1 MGPSAAPNAADLAHT
16 VAPAF
21 QEVFGYPARGLFRA
35 PGRVNLIGEHTDYN
49 DGFVLPMAIDRS
61 VWMAA
66 ARADRQDRSVR
77 LVALSLGSEVHAFS
91 LDGLQPEPEARWSN
105 YVRGVLALLERAG
118 HRLGSLDL
126 AYAGDVPI
134 GAGLSSSAAVEVV
147 AATAARDLFGLNIS
161 DLELAQICQQAEHEF
176 AGTRC
181 GLMDQLI
188 SVAGKEGHALLIDC
202 RHFTWEP
209 VPIPASAVLVVCDT
223 GKRRGVANSAY
234 NERRAQ
240 CEEGARQLGVAA
252 LRDLDV
258 DSFEARAEELP
269 PLLRRRC
276 QHVVYENDRTL
287 RAAQAL
293 CQGQVGAFGQLMNES
308 HASLRDLYEV
318 SCEELDLMAA
328 LAQSQSCCWGARMTG
343 AGFGGCVV
351 ALVERDALSS
361 FSQTVGTLFERQTM
375 RTPALYAC
383 QPSAGAGPI
392 S

>member
-1 MGPSAAPNAADLAHT
+1 MEPSAAPGAADLAHT
-16 VAPAF
+16 VASAF
-21 QEVFGYPARGLFRA
+21 ERVFGYPARGLFRA

-66 ARADRQDRSVR
+66 GGERRDRTVR
-77 LVALSLGSEVHAFS
+77 LVALSLDSKAHTFS

-105 YVRGVLALLERAG
+105 YVRGVLALLERSG

-126 AYAGDVPI
+126 AYAGNVPI

-147 AATAARDLFGLNIS
+147 AATAVRDLCGLDIS

-188 SVAGKEGHALLIDC
+188 SVAGREGYALLIDC
-202 RHFTWEP
+202 RHLTWDA
-209 VPIPASAVLVVCDT
+209 VPIPDSVTTVICDT
-223 GKRRGVANSAY
+223 GKRRGLADSAY

-240 CEEGARQLGVAA
+240 CEEGARLLGVAA

-258 DSFEARAEELP
+258 DSFEARAGGLP

-276 QHVVYENDRTL
+276 RHVVYENDRTL
-287 RAAQAL
+287 RAAKAL
-293 CQGQVGAFGQLMNES
+293 RQGRVSDFGQLMNES

-328 LAQSQSCCWGARMTG
+328 LAQSQPCCWGARMTG

-351 ALVERDALSS
+351 ALVERHEATS
-361 FSQTVGTLFERQTM
+361 FVQTMTTLYERQTM

-383 QPSAGAGPI
+383 RPSAGAGPV